1 MAKFMTESRFLK
13 CRHPFLSAIGFCI
26 VLGILILY
34 KQRTVISIFDHDFEQ
49 PPDLNWLRG
58 HIRTASKVSRSDA
71 SVSQSGDL
79 THRECMELLDQY
91 QQHRRGGRSWS
102 FCADDFEILRKCM
115 RSPELG
121 TAPLPN
127 FFPRNATTT
136 IVDPLYSEASVAF
149 VHLPKSGGTSVEEFL
164 FPIVGQQGFFFSTQI
179 GISHCSEFTKAAH
192 ILSKSQNQLFLY
204 SKRTYGLH
212 EFTPKD
218 KPFMYVTWLREPVDR
233 IVSAYYY
240 IKKTRP
246 TFHTMYMKYVA
257 KSRNLTG
264 CLQRIGN
271 DHFPEFDNCFVRL
284 LQFGTFP
291 DVDAAFEDCCGSAGE
306 LSAVPAVGEK
316 HYLIA
321 RENLR
326 NNMAFV
332 GLLEEFK
339 LSQDMLG
346 YVLGK
351 LALRTDV
358 QVNTNPHKTQLTDF
372 ERREIERMNYWDIKL
387 YQDAKEIFE
396 QQKERYQEIL
406 KEFGI

>member
-1 MAKFMTESRFLK
+1 
-13 CRHPFLSAIGFCI
+13 
-26 VLGILILY
+26 
-34 KQRTVISIFDHDFEQ
+34 
-49 PPDLNWLRG
+49 
-58 HIRTASKVSRSDA
+58 
-71 SVSQSGDL
+71 
-79 THRECMELLDQY
+79 MELLDLY
-91 QQHRRGGRSWS
+91 QQQRSGRSWS
-102 FCADDFEILRKCM
+102 FCADDFAILRKCM
-115 RSPELG
+115 RSSELG
-121 TAPLPN
+121 TTPLPN
-127 FFPRNATTT
+127 FFLRNATTSS
-136 IVDPLYSEASVAF
+136 VDPLYTKASVAF

-164 FPIVGQQGFFFSTQI
+164 FPIVGQQGFSFGTQI
-179 GISHCSEFTKAAH
+179 GVPHCSEFTKAAH
-192 ILSKSQNQLFLY
+192 VLSTSKNRLFLY
-204 SKRTYGLH
+204 SKRTFGLH
-212 EFTPKD
+212 EFAPKD

-246 TFHTMYMKYVA
+246 MFHTMFMKYVV
-257 KSRNLTG
+257 KSRNLTE
-264 CLQRIGN
+264 CLQKIGN
-271 DHFPEFDNCFVRL
+271 DHFPEFDNNFVRL

-326 NNMAFV
+326 NNLAFV

-351 LALRTDV
+351 PALRTDV
-358 QVNTNPHKTQLTDF
+358 QVNTNPHKTVLTDF

-387 YQDAKEIFE
+387 YQDAKEVFE
-396 QQKERYQEIL
+396 QQKERYQEML
-406 KEFGI
+406 KKFGI

>member
-1 MAKFMTESRFLK
+1 MTESRFLK
-13 CRHPFLSAIGFCI
+13 CRHRFLSAIGFCI

-34 KQRTVISIFDHDFEQ
+34 KQRIVISIFGYDFEQ
-49 PPDLNWLRG
+49 PPDLNWLRE
-58 HIRTASKVSRSDA
+58 HIRTASEVSRSDA
-71 SVSQSGDL
+71 NVSESGDL
-79 THRECMELLDQY
+79 NRRECMGLLDLY
-91 QQHRRGGRSWS
+91 QQQRKGGRSWS
-102 FCADDFEILRKCM
+102 FCADNFAILRKCM

-127 FFPRNATTT
+127 FFLGNAKVTS
-136 IVDPLYSEASVAF
+136 VHPLYTKASVAF

-164 FPIVGQQGFFFSTQI
+164 FPIVGQQGFQI
-179 GISHCSEFTKAAH
+179 GVAYCSHFIEAAH
-192 ILSKSQNQLFLY
+192 ILSKSKNQLFLY

-212 EFTPKD
+212 EFTPKG

-246 TFHTMYMKYVA
+246 TFHTMYMKYVVN
-257 KSRNLTG
+257 SRNLTE
-264 CLQRIGN
+264 CLQKIGN

-291 DVDAAFEDCCGSAGE
+291 DVDAALDDCCGSASDR
-306 LSAVPAVGEK
+306 SAIPAVGEK

-326 NNMAFV
+326 NNLAFV

-351 LALRTDV
+351 PALRTAV
-358 QVNTNPHKTQLTDF
+358 QVNTNPHKTELTDF